1 MKLFTVGGYVLTF
14 ERSHNWLSSILVYWM
29 NKQSKLKLFLF
40 NVITH
45 VYMDLYIKDG
55 DGVVGVATRYG
66 LGGLGIESP

>member
-1 MKLFTVGGYVLTF
+1 
-14 ERSHNWLSSILVYWM
+14 M